1 MDKLEELLSSGMD
14 IRIDSI
20 NDLNNIDKL
29 LKDKCNKEISSIS
42 LRKRRNAVL
51 YKTFGV
57 SIDDADA
64 MLAQYRRE
72 RNIKRIR
79 KSK

>member
-42 LRKRRNAVL
+42 LRKRN
-51 YKTFGV
+51 
-57 SIDDADA
+57 
-64 MLAQYRRE
+64 
-72 RNIKRIR
+72 
-79 KSK
+79 